1 MIVHFPDGYN
11 GDVVALHAEP
21 IRVDGN
27 QALLRCADK
36 GREHL
41 IRWVHVNDLEAKVSA
56 LEERMQRHQPVTGIE
71 LAEIVEREL
80 ASACI

>member
-1 MIVHFPDGYN
+1 MIVHFPDGYH
-11 GDVVALHAEP
+11 GDVVALHAKP

-27 QALLRCADK
+27 LALLRCADK

>member
-1 MIVHFPDGYN
+1 MIVHFPDGYQ
-11 GDVVALHAEP
+11 GDVVALHAKP

-27 QALLRCADK
+27 MALLRCADK

-41 IRWVHVNDLEAKVSA
+41 IRWVHVNDLEDKVSA
-56 LEERMQRHQPVTGIE
+56 LEERTQRHHPVTGVE

-80 ASACI
+80 ASTF

>member
-11 GDVVALHAEP
+11 GDVVALHAKP

-27 QALLRCADK
+27 LALLRCADK

-56 LEERMQRHQPVTGIE
+56 LEERMQRQQPVTGIE
-71 LAEIVEREL
+71 LAEIIEREL

>member
-1 MIVHFPDGYN
+1 MIVHFPDGYQ
-11 GDVVALHAEP
+11 GDVVALHAKP

-27 QALLRCADK
+27 MALLRCADK

-41 IRWVHVNDLEAKVSA
+41 IRWVDVSDLEDKVSA
-56 LEERMQRHQPVTGIE
+56 LEERTQRHQPVTGVE

-80 ASACI
+80 ASTF